1 MLHQLKLRIGAI
13 LLLVGSLLA
22 IAGEILN
29 LGNNDPTQSSW
40 FLPMALVTLGT
51 IIFIYGLNMYAQL
64 SDNINVLGIFA
75 TGLLFIGALIFVIG
89 VIAVNMVLIP
99 VLLGMAQ
106 TITTVVN
113 VPGNAAQNAANGASN
128 GLNAIKNGISGLF
141 GQNTSGSD
149 IPSVQVPQIN
159 GMNLVDQA
167 LAKFHIPSFA
177 AITHWGH
184 FFFTGGPLTIGC
196 IVLGVAL
203 LQTRTFPHIISYILV
218 ICGAINLISQLFISL
233 PTLSNITGILLFVSL
248 ALLAVA
254 FLYPTQTDNF
264 SRAVLGSATRYS
276 QNIRSTKG

>member
-13 LLLVGSLLA
+13 LLLVGSVLA
-22 IAGEILN
+22 IAGEVLN
-29 LGNNDPTQSSW
+29 LGNNDPTRGSW
-40 FLPMALVTLGT
+40 FLPMVLVTLGT

-75 TGLLFIGALIFVIG
+75 TGLLFIGALVFVIG

-113 VPGNAAQNAANGASN
+113 APGNAAQNAANGASN

-141 GQNTSGSD
+141 GQDTSGSD

-167 LAKFHIPSFA
+167 LARFHIPSFA

-203 LQTRTFPHIISYILV
+203 LQTRTFPRIISYILV
-218 ICGAINLISQLFISL
+218 ICGTINLISQLFITL

-248 ALLAVA
+248 ALLAIA

-264 SRAVLGSATRYS
+264 SRAVLGGATRYS
-276 QNIRSTKG
+276 QTIKSPKR

>member
-1 MLHQLKLRIGAI
+1 MLHRAKLRIGAI
-13 LLLVGSLLA
+13 LLLVGSILA
-22 IAGEILN
+22 IAGETLN
-29 LGNNDPTQSSW
+29 LGSNDPTQQSW
-40 FLPMALVTLGT
+40 FLPMILVALGT

-64 SDNINVLGIFA
+64 SDDIDIVGIFG

-89 VIAVNMVLIP
+89 VVAINMVVIP

-106 TITTVVN
+106 TISSVIN
-113 VPGNAAQNAANGASN
+113 ASGNAAQSATNGASN
-128 GLNAIKNGISGLF
+128 GLNTVKNGITGLF
-141 GQNTSGSD
+141 GQNTSSSD

-177 AITHWGH
+177 VITHWGH

-203 LQTRTFPHIISYILV
+203 LRTKTFPHLISSIL
-218 ICGAINLISQLFISL
+218 ILCGAINLISQIFITL
-233 PTLSNITGILLFVSL
+233 PILSNITGILLFVSL

-254 FLYPTQTDNF
+254 FLYPAQIDSF
-264 SRAVLGSATRYS
+264 SRSVLGGMTRYS
-276 QNIRSTKG
+276 HEVRSSRR